1 MEGKDSKKVLNDGL
15 NILNAIIS
23 TTFTR
28 HNDLTEQE
36 FKERLKAEKS
46 KLNEEQLIRVGM
58 FNIVV
63 ELTKEVFRLQQKT
76 NLTAETIK
84 LLLDNEEKENGKK
97 EN

>member
-1 MEGKDSKKVLNDGL
+1 
-15 NILNAIIS
+15 
-23 TTFTR
+23 
-28 HNDLTEQE
+28 
-36 FKERLKAEKS
+36 
-46 KLNEEQLIRVGM
+46 M

>member
-36 FKERLKAEKS
+36 FKERLKAEK
-46 KLNEEQLIRVGM
+46 KQ
-58 FNIVV
+58 
-63 ELTKEVFRLQQKT
+63 
-76 NLTAETIK
+76 IK
-84 LLLDNEEKENGKK
+84 
-97 EN
+97 